1 MKALCQYE
9 ARQGRTEM
17 IRQAINCDMCGA
29 ERLEGTSRWF
39 VADEVKGEIRL
50 RGWESPQKSRRNAR
64 HLCGQKC
71 VQRMMDNF
79 TATLL
84 AGQQA
89 GKAAAKEAAELA
101 PVAAA
106 AVVAT
111 PVTLPPSPAASAKA
125 PVLVES
131 ALDRDELPILERMGY
146 DRETIAQVEADSW
159 AGPVREIP
167 AKPKETPAK
176 EQAKDTW
183 GAETRGEKGFIHA
196 TRLKPQPLRT
206 TFQRMA

>member
-1 MKALCQYE
+1 
-9 ARQGRTEM
+9 M

-71 VQRMMDNF
+71 VQRMIDNF

-89 GKAAAKEAAELA
+89 GKALAKEAAELA
-101 PVAAA
+101 PVVAAA
-106 AVVAT
+106 PVAV
-111 PVTLPPSPAASAKA
+111 PPAPSAKT
-125 PVLVES
+125 PMLVES

-167 AKPKETPAK
+167 AKPKEVPAK
-176 EQAKDTW
+176 EQAKDSW
-183 GAETRGEKGFIHA
+183 GAEPRGEKGFIHA